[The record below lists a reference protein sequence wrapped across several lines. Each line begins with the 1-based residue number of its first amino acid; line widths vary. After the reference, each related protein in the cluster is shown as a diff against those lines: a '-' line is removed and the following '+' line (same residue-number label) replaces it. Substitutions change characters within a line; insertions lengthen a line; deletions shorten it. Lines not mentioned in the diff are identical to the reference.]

1 MFAID
6 KFKFK
11 VEKESNKKGV
21 YIIEPLPKG
30 YGVTLGN
37 TLRRILLS
45 SIEGAAVTSIKVT
58 RVKHE
63 YSTLPGVMDDILSI
77 ILKLKQL
84 SMKSHSDEP
93 QVIELKVRGKKIVKA
108 SDLKLTS
115 EITLANPDLEITE
128 LTTKD
133 AKLDMKITV
142 ERGSGYI
149 PTDEGKRSQVGVIP
163 IDANFSPVK
172 RVIMEIGKTRVG
184 QKIDLDQIKIEIHT
198 NGAVS
203 PREAI
208 EEATKLYNML
218 TVRLKAAVYGE
229 DIEEDDEE
237 VKKEKGKDNER
248 KEDTISDLDID
259 KLNLSVRLT
268 NSLLKAGYENLT
280 ELEGKSIDELTEIRG
295 LGKSSA
301 EELIDIMKSY
311 KLEVKE

>member
-11 VEKESNKKGV
+11 AEKETDKKGV
-21 YIIEPLPKG
+21 YVIGPLPKG

-37 TLRRILLS
+37 TMRRILLS
-45 SIEGAAVTSIKVT
+45 SIEGAAVTSVKVAK
-58 RVKHE
+58 VKHE
-63 YSTLPGVMDDILSI
+63 YSTLPGVLDDMLSI

-84 SMKSHSDEP
+84 ALKCHSDKP
-93 QVIELKVRGKKIVKA
+93 QIIELKVKGKKVVKA
-108 SDLKLTS
+108 GDLKLTS
-115 EITLANPDLEITE
+115 EVTLANPDLEITE
-128 LTTKD
+128 LTTKN

-142 ERGSGYI
+142 EKGAGYM

-163 IDANFSPVK
+163 VDANFSPVK

-184 QKIDLDQIKIEIHT
+184 QKIDLDQIKLEIHT
-198 NGAVS
+198 NGAVN
-203 PREAI
+203 PREAV
-208 EEATKLYNML
+208 EEASKIYHTLTK
-218 TVRLKAAVYGE
+218 RLKSAISGK
-229 DIEEDDEE
+229 DIEEKDEE
-237 VKKEKGKDNER
+237 EVKEKGKKTEK

-280 ELEGKSIDELTEIRG
+280 ELEGKSIEELTEIRG